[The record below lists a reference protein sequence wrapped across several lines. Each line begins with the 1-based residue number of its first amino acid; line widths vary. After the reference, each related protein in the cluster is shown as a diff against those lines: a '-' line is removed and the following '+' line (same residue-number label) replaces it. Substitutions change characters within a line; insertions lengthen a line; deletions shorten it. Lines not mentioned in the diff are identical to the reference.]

1 VNAARGSGRAL
12 ARTALAGNP
21 SDLYS
26 GAVLAV
32 TRPEWSAQATV
43 EDGDAAIPPDN
54 PLVAATVRR
63 FARAHEPAALG
74 VRVDWS
80 TSIPQRVGLGSS
92 SALVIA
98 VSRALCERFATALSA
113 EQLAEFALAVESEE
127 LGIVAGLQDRVA
139 QSFEG
144 LTFMDF
150 GGERSYESLDPGL
163 LPPLVVA
170 WREDAAG
177 HSGNLHQALRARLAR
192 GEPGLVE
199 TVSELAQTARDARAA
214 LLAGDGPGFAA
225 CVDRSLDLR
234 GRMVGLD
241 PLCLEMVQAA
251 RSRGAAANYTGSGG
265 AIVAVCDGRGQV
277 ESVVS
282 ALQAVGASVA
292 PPKSV
297 G

>member
-1 VNAARGSGRAL
+1 
-12 ARTALAGNP
+12 
-21 SDLYS
+21 
-26 GAVLAV
+26 VLAV

-74 VRVDWS
+74 ARVDWS

-113 EQLAEFALAVESEE
+113 EELAEFALAVESEE
-127 LGIVAGLQDRVA
+127 LGIVAGLQDRLA

-150 GGERSYESLDPGL
+150 GGQRSYESLDPGL

-177 HSGNLHQALRARLAR
+177 HSGNLHKALRARLAR

-199 TVSELAQTARDARAA
+199 TVSELAQTAHGARAA
-214 LLAGDGPGFAA
+214 LLASDGPGFAA